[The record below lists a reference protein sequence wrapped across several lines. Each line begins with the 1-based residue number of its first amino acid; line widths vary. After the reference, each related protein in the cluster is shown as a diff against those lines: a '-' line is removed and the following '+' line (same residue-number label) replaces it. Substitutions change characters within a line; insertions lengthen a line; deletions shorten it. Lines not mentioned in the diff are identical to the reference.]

1 MNDRTNAKREADKPN
16 DAARV
21 LSEEAY
27 HEHIV
32 RCRINKSE
40 ATTSSD
46 IALSEH
52 DYSQRQIIKALRADR
67 GAAYS
72 KLKRAKPLASLLLG
86 ELVRIKVYD
95 YTLSREDMISMYEN
109 LKMRLDFFLDGESN
123 E

>member
-52 DYSQRQIIKALRADR
+52 DYSQRQIIKALRAERDALR
-67 GAAYS
+67 QEVARL
-72 KLKRAKPLASLLLG
+72 KLELADVLLSDP
-86 ELVRIKVYD
+86 RSHPRKAP
-95 YTLSREDMISMYEN
+95 
-109 LKMRLDFFLDGESN
+109 K
-123 E
+123 